1 MINVLLKLS
10 VPVYA
15 VVIPIYKTFM
25 LGDISTIVEKGM
37 IMKFM
42 KHKKLWYLGSILI
55 ILISFAINFGNDLQR
70 KVLHEKS
77 VYTTKKLPYVTY
89 DK

>member
-1 MINVLLKLS
+1 
-10 VPVYA
+10 
-15 VVIPIYKTFM
+15 
-25 LGDISTIVEKGM
+25 
-37 IMKFM
+37 M

-55 ILISFAINFGNDLQR
+55 ILRSFAINFGNDLQR

-77 VYTTKKLPYVTY
+77 VYTNKKLPYVTY

>member
-1 MINVLLKLS
+1 
-10 VPVYA
+10 
-15 VVIPIYKTFM
+15 
-25 LGDISTIVEKGM
+25 
-37 IMKFM
+37 M

-55 ILISFAINFGNDLQR
+55 ILISFDINFGNDLQR

-77 VYTTKKLPYVTY
+77 VYTNKKLPYVTY

>member
-1 MINVLLKLS
+1 
-10 VPVYA
+10 
-15 VVIPIYKTFM
+15 
-25 LGDISTIVEKGM
+25 
-37 IMKFM
+37 M

-70 KVLHEKS
+70 KEMKKKS
-77 VYTTKKLPYVTY
+77 VYTNKKLPYVTY

>member
-1 MINVLLKLS
+1 MMFT
-10 VPVYA
+10 
-15 VVIPIYKTFM
+15 TFTSCM
-25 LGDISTIVEKGM
+25 
-37 IMKFM
+37 
-42 KHKKLWYLGSILI
+42 YLI